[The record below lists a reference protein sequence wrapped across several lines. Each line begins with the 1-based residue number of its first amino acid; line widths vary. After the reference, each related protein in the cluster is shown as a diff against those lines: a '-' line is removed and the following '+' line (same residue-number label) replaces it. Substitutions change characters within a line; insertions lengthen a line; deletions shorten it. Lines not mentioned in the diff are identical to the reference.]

1 VPPWAEAARV
11 LRGVE
16 RWLLPAECLLCERP
30 VGPAES
36 DPLVCPLCQSR
47 WHPIPDPVCPHCGQP
62 LEGDL
67 PCRICATWPAALT
80 GVQSAVWLTGTAR
93 AAVHHLKYRGW
104 WRVAEG
110 MAPAMRRLA
119 PLRGGVVLV
128 PVPLG
133 AARRRER
140 GYNQSEMLAAALSRL
155 LDIPMR
161 PDLLRR
167 ARETERQTSLA
178 PDARRA
184 NLSGAFVGRPAGPRR
199 PVLVDDVFTTGATLL
214 AAAEALLAA
223 GATEVRAVTFARALR
238 PLDDLVTIAS

>member
-1 VPPWAEAARV
+1 M
-11 LRGVE
+11 E
-16 RWLLPAECLLCERP
+16 RWLLPAECLLCEQAVSP
-30 VGPAES
+30 TEN
-36 DPLVCPLCQSR
+36 DPLVCSLCRSR
-47 WHPIPDPVCPHCGQP
+47 WRPIPDPVCPRCGQP
-62 LEGDL
+62 LDGDL
-67 PCRICATWPAALT
+67 ECRICATWPAGFT

-104 WRVAEG
+104 WRVVEG
-110 MAPAMRRLA
+110 LAPAMRGLA
-119 PLRGGVVLV
+119 PLSGSVVLV

-133 AARRRER
+133 ATRRRER

-161 PDLLRR
+161 TDLLRR
-167 ARETERQTSLA
+167 TRETERQTRLA

-184 NLSGAFVGRPAGPRR
+184 NLSGAFVGRPVGARR

-223 GATEVRAVTFARALR
+223 GATEVRAVTFARAMR
-238 PLDDLVTIAS
+238 PLDDLLTKA